1 MADKYTELD
10 FFKVKDNLKE
20 YLKNQEQFKD
30 YDFDGSNLS
39 VLLDVLS
46 YNTVYNNLYTNM
58 AFSEMF
64 LDSAQ
69 LRDSAVSRAKELN
82 YVPRSVTSAFA
93 VVQVEVL
100 NVTGNPSF
108 ITLPKYS
115 KFTGKGGN
123 VSYTFT
129 TNETYAIDAS
139 SGSYCSGN
147 IPIYEGIVATEAF
160 EVKDLSQRF
169 ILSNPGV
176 DSTSI
181 SVRVRDTVEPNAD
194 VTEYTIRD
202 NLFGVLSDDPVFYL
216 NEADKGRYEISFGK
230 GVFGVQPPTGAV
242 VEVSY
247 RVATGEAANGVK
259 SFILNNALEGY
270 NTKVT
275 TMSRSVGGSARET
288 VESIKYFA
296 PKAIQIQDRAV
307 VANDFK
313 ILLKNKFPEI
323 TAISVYGGEEV
334 DPPQF
339 GRTIISLAV
348 NDMDGFSENVRQRC
362 LAFLKDRCVLAVE
375 PVIASPEYMYISV
388 HTDVKYDQSKT
399 GVGAGSVHTM
409 VDDAIKDFTRTNL
422 NDFGQTLRTSKLI
435 GAIDD
440 SFNKIVSNE
449 THVRAIIQFR
459 PSLDSQN
466 KYEIYFK
473 NELFVNKY
481 VAAGDEIADY
491 TPSVQSSAFAISEQ
505 TGYLM
510 DDGRGV
516 LNFIRNVNTTFTYIK
531 KAVGAV
537 DYKTGK
543 ITLNKAD
550 ITSFTGAGIEFSVLP
565 KYSDIVSPKSR
576 IIKIRDTDITIS
588 VAGVHGG

>member
-1 MADKYTELD
+1 
-10 FFKVKDNLKE
+10 
-20 YLKNQEQFKD
+20 
-30 YDFDGSNLS
+30 
-39 VLLDVLS
+39 
-46 YNTVYNNLYTNM
+46 
-58 AFSEMF
+58 
-64 LDSAQ
+64 
-69 LRDSAVSRAKELN
+69 
-82 YVPRSVTSAFA
+82 
-93 VVQVEVL
+93 
-100 NVTGNPSF
+100 
-108 ITLPKYS
+108 
-115 KFTGKGGN
+115 
-123 VSYTFT
+123 
-129 TNETYAIDAS
+129 
-139 SGSYCSGN
+139 
-147 IPIYEGIVATEAF
+147 
-160 EVKDLSQRF
+160 
-169 ILSNPGV
+169 
-176 DSTSI
+176 
-181 SVRVRDTVEPNAD
+181 
-194 VTEYTIRD
+194 
-202 NLFGVLSDDPVFYL
+202 
-216 NEADKGRYEISFGK
+216 
-230 GVFGVQPPTGAV
+230 
-242 VEVSY
+242 
-247 RVATGEAANGVK
+247 
-259 SFILNNALEGY
+259 
-270 NTKVT
+270 
-275 TMSRSVGGSARET
+275 MSRSVGGSARET